1 MIDDIYNKEVLRLAA
16 DISRTEPL
24 EAPDVTVD
32 AASPLCGS
40 SITVDLSVTDG
51 KITNYAHRLKACALG
66 QASASVM
73 AVVAIG
79 LDRAE
84 IERVR
89 DQVEAMLKQG
99 DAPPD
104 GIWAPLKA
112 LAPAKDAAARH
123 GAILL
128 PFRAVLEAWDQIDQ
142 AGKADAAE

>member
-1 MIDDIYNKEVLRLAA
+1 MIDEIYNKDVLRLAA

-24 EAPDVTVD
+24 EAPDATVD

-40 SITVDLSVTDG
+40 SITVDLSVSDG
-51 KITNYAHRLKACALG
+51 KITDYAHRLKACALG

-73 AVVAIG
+73 AAVAVG
-79 LDRAE
+79 LDRVE
-84 IERVR
+84 IEQAR
-89 DQVEAMLKQG
+89 DQIEAMLKQG
-99 DAPPD
+99 DTPPE
-104 GIWAPLKA
+104 GVWTPLKA

-142 AGKADAAE
+142 AAKVDAAE